1 MNLKLIKSIFLYGIG
16 DFIVTGVTAF
26 LFIPLYIKFLSPE
39 EYGIFNILNNNSTLF
54 TYFFQFGIVSAFG
67 RIYFLKKAVNKEKEY
82 TWNIIV
88 LHFISSAFLI
98 LFYFLF
104 KGFIL
109 DQLSPS
115 VAKSNMVYYS
125 PIIAFISF
133 LPALYYV
140 YLRVEDKVTR
150 FVFFQ
155 ILTVFVLSVILLLI
169 FIFYQIDLNNI
180 LLAFIIGNLIVW
192 IIVIFNFKININF
205 NFKDISETV
214 SFGFP
219 IFISYIAYF
228 FISKYSVIILQK
240 YVSLSE
246 IGMFSLAQQ
255 IATVPTLITI
265 AISKAVQPLLF
276 SSESDDELQLKSQRF
291 DVIFKLIMIWIVG
304 SIIFFIDYLFYFFLP
319 EKYNP
324 IINATIYLLIINLIY
339 NFAIVENSIL
349 LYKMK
354 SKIILL
360 ITLTGSI
367 INVVLS
373 NFLVQNYALNGVLLA
388 MAIAF
393 SVNFLLSVYFSRKH
407 LKINYSL
414 KAILLSTLIIA
425 LYIFMSSLAIF
436 KTSMVYKS
444 ILSAGFFVALT
455 ILVLLIFKQKQV
467 NVKNG
472 FI

>member
-140 YLRVEDKVTR
+140 YLRLENKVTR

-155 ILTVFVLSVILLLI
+155 ILTVSVLSVILLL
-169 FIFYQIDLNNI
+169 
-180 LLAFIIGNLIVW
+180 
-192 IIVIFNFKININF
+192 
-205 NFKDISETV
+205 
-214 SFGFP
+214 
-219 IFISYIAYF
+219 
-228 FISKYSVIILQK
+228 
-240 YVSLSE
+240 
-246 IGMFSLAQQ
+246 M
-255 IATVPTLITI
+255 
-265 AISKAVQPLLF
+265 
-276 SSESDDELQLKSQRF
+276 
-291 DVIFKLIMIWIVG
+291 
-304 SIIFFIDYLFYFFLP
+304 
-319 EKYNP
+319 
-324 IINATIYLLIINLIY
+324 
-339 NFAIVENSIL
+339 
-349 LYKMK
+349 
-354 SKIILL
+354 
-360 ITLTGSI
+360 
-367 INVVLS
+367 
-373 NFLVQNYALNGVLLA
+373 LV
-388 MAIAF
+388 
-393 SVNFLLSVYFSRKH
+393 
-407 LKINYSL
+407 
-414 KAILLSTLIIA
+414 
-425 LYIFMSSLAIF
+425 
-436 KTSMVYKS
+436 
-444 ILSAGFFVALT
+444 
-455 ILVLLIFKQKQV
+455 
-467 NVKNG
+467 
-472 FI
+472 

>member
-39 EYGIFNILNNNSTLF
+39 EYGIFNILNNNSALF

-67 RIYFLKKAVNKEKEY
+67 RIYFLKKAINKEKEY
-82 TWNIIV
+82 TCNIIV
-88 LHFISSAFLI
+88 LHFISSVFLI

-109 DQLSPS
+109 AQLAPS
-115 VAKSNMVYYS
+115 ISKSDIVYYS
-125 PIIAFISF
+125 PIIAFLSF

-140 YLRVEDKVTR
+140 YLRVENKVTR

-155 ILTVFVLSVILLLI
+155 VLTVFVLSVILLLI
-169 FIFYQIDLNNI
+169 FIFYQIDLNTI
-180 LLAFIIGNLIVW
+180 LLTFIIGNLIVW
-192 IIVIFNFKININF
+192 IIVIFNFKVKINF
-205 NFKDISETV
+205 NFKDICETV
-214 SFGFP
+214 TFGFP

-319 EKYNP
+319 EKYSP

-360 ITLTGSI
+360 ITLSGSI

-373 NFLVQNYALNGVLLA
+373 NFLVKNYALNGVLVA

-407 LKINYSL
+407 LKINYAL
-414 KAILLSTLIIA
+414 KGIFLSGIIIA
-425 LYIFMSSLAIF
+425 LYILMSSLVIF
-436 KTSMVYKS
+436 KTSIVYKS
-444 ILSAGFFVALT
+444 ILSAGSFLALT
-455 ILVLLIFKQKQV
+455 ILVLLIFKQKHI
-467 NVKNG
+467 NVKN
-472 FI
+472 